1 MTSNSSKPNYMT
13 TNNNEDNSAS
23 EPSSDFEDKNLKLIN
38 PTETLNPESL
48 SLTALNRNNSDT
60 NDDTPNILTASSQ
73 KDVFEINV
81 NEINFSEAE
90 NAKAL
95 SETSSFNQSIQQTNN
110 LTKNKN
116 TAFDDKIFGI
126 NTNIFEDGE
135 K

>member
-1 MTSNSSKPNYMT
+1 MT

>member
-1 MTSNSSKPNYMT
+1 MT

-23 EPSSDFEDKNLKLIN
+23 ELSSDFEDKNLKLIN

-60 NDDTPNILTASSQ
+60 NNDTPNISTASSQ

-90 NAKAL
+90 NAKEH
-95 SETSSFNQSIQQTNN
+95 SETSSFYQSIQQTNN